1 MPHQDEIIIE
11 SDAIQLANKGAA
23 IFCQCAKDS
32 IDRNG
37 CFSVAVSGGS
47 TPRAMHRLLGQE
59 PYLFEINW
67 QRTDIF
73 WVDERLVPLED
84 PASNFGAAKTDWLAK
99 IPIPAN
105 QVHPMPGQRQPEVG
119 ASEYQ
124 LELEKYFHDR
134 QPKFPIFD
142 LIFLG
147 IGTDGH
153 TASLF
158 PGDTAAQTTDKWV
171 LGVKGG
177 DPDVFRLT
185 LTLPVLNQAR
195 SICFMISGNSKA
207 AVMNTVF
214 KNPDVQLPAQLVR
227 PLNGKLLWLLDQ
239 AAASLLPEKLVRNAK
254 SGGTI
259 SVIRE
264 ISGQ

>member
-11 SDAIQLANKGAA
+11 TDAIQLANKGAA
-23 IFCQCAKDS
+23 LFNQCAKDS
-32 IDRNG
+32 IERNG
-37 CFSVAVSGGS
+37 RFSVAVSGGS

-73 WVDERLVPLED
+73 WVDERLVPLDD
-84 PASNFGAAKTDWLAK
+84 PASNFGAAKTDWLDK

-119 ASEYQ
+119 AAEYQ
-124 LELEKYFHDR
+124 SELEKYFHDR
-134 QPKFPIFD
+134 QRKFPIFD

-147 IGTDGH
+147 IGADGH

-177 DPDVFRLT
+177 NPDVFRLT
-185 LTLPVLNQAR
+185 LTLPVLNHTR

-207 AVMNTVF
+207 PVMKTVF
-214 KNPDVQLPAQLVR
+214 INPEAQLPAQLVR
-227 PLNGKLLWLLDQ
+227 PLKGKLSWLLDE
-239 AAASLLPEKLVRNAK
+239 AAASLLPEKLALATMPGV
-254 SGGTI
+254 TI
-259 SVIRE
+259 QAE
-264 ISGQ
+264 GLKNH

>member
-11 SDAIQLANKGAA
+11 ADAIQLANKGAA
-23 IFCQCAKDS
+23 LFNQCAKDS
-32 IDRNG
+32 IDRKG
-37 CFSVAVSGGS
+37 RFSVAVSGGS

-73 WVDERLVPLED
+73 GVDERLVPLDD
-84 PASNFGAAKTDWLAK
+84 PASNFGAAKTDWLDK

-119 ASEYQ
+119 AAEYQ
-124 LELEKYFHDR
+124 SELEKYFHDR
-134 QPKFPIFD
+134 QRKFPIFD

-177 DPDVFRLT
+177 NPDVFRLT
-185 LTLPVLNQAR
+185 LTLQVLNHAR

-207 AVMNTVF
+207 PIIKTVF
-214 KNPDVQLPAQLVR
+214 LDSEALLPAQLVR
-227 PLNGKLLWLLDQ
+227 PLTGKLLWLLDE
-239 AAASLLPEKLVRNAK
+239 AAASLLPKK
-254 SGGTI
+254 W
-259 SVIRE
+259 IRANTHTRQ
-264 ISGQ
+264 SPSRRKG